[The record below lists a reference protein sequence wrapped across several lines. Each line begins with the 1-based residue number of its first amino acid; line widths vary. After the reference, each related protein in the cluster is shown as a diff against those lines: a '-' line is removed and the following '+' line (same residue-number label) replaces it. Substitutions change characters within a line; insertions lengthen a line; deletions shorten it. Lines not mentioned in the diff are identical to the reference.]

1 MLAFSRHIAWGS
13 QAESFCIYSSCEQY
27 TRLTRATHDP
37 SGCVKRRKEELFVSE
52 PSFVTGADAPVTCS
66 GSDRVH
72 KKGRKANTTVARHPR
87 RDLAM
92 RVDSVSQWST
102 EQAKEASRLATP
114 ESQVCLLSLCSRKV
128 GSDKLP
134 VDELVEE
141 GLDVVG
147 TQVLIVW
154 RAVAPVKAF
163 SFGPETVGSLRPK
176 AGVGRTEVVGMLP
189 HVHGEE
195 RLLAVSHRVASTDG
209 LVNLKL
215 GADRI
220 PREPRPSC
228 HRARSI
234 RASYA
239 QAQDHSHD
247 IRSSARTRTRA
258 KSGHA
263 SLFENLRKSI
273 ERAEVLV
280 DLNQTHHP
288 PQVC

>member
-1 MLAFSRHIAWGS
+1 MRPHWIQEMLAFSRHIAWGS

-52 PSFVTGADAPVTCS
+52 PSFVKGADAP
-66 GSDRVH
+66 
-72 KKGRKANTTVARHPR
+72 
-87 RDLAM
+87 
-92 RVDSVSQWST
+92 DSVSQWST

-163 SFGPETVGSLRPK
+163 SFGPATMGSLRPTAQSRGGK
-176 AGVGRTEVVGMLP
+176 NRGSRHAPT
-189 HVHGEE
+189 
-195 RLLAVSHRVASTDG
+195 
-209 LVNLKL
+209 
-215 GADRI
+215 
-220 PREPRPSC
+220 RPW
-228 HRARSI
+228 
-234 RASYA
+234 
-239 QAQDHSHD
+239 
-247 IRSSARTRTRA
+247 
-258 KSGHA
+258 
-263 SLFENLRKSI
+263 
-273 ERAEVLV
+273 
-280 DLNQTHHP
+280 
-288 PQVC
+288 